1 MPRHPRLFIPKATYH
16 VYCRVTRGE
25 FVFDDPFE
33 AEEFVS
39 AVREVRDLHGWRI
52 FAWTLMANHYHLVI
66 KTGAIPLWR
75 SMLRLQSEVARAFNK
90 RHRYLGRL
98 WQSRYRAR
106 VIDSQDYFRQAVSYV
121 HLNPVEAK
129 IVADPADYKH
139 CGHAEILG
147 LGEPILIDVPAV
159 LRGFDDGIAG
169 NPQDRYL
176 YWIRQVAE
184 LRWIDRGIRD
194 LPWWK
199 DADNLD
205 EVASPQ
211 RHPESRSFDN
221 CPLEDYRVGIEIED
235 FSRLF
240 EHHSGYTIEDIRSS
254 LRRRMHLQSRIEF
267 ATLGASRYGIRS
279 TEVARFIQK
288 HPTSVARWISL
299 GLRKQ
304 VEDRS
309 FRERIDDIDRRISW
323 SARNNP
329 RML

>member
-1 MPRHPRLFIPKATYH
+1 MPRHPRLFIPEAIYH

-25 FVFDDPFE
+25 FVFDDPIE
-33 AEEFVS
+33 AAEFVS

-66 KTGAIPLWR
+66 KTGVIPLWR

-98 WQSRYRAR
+98 
-106 VIDSQDYFRQAVSYV
+106 
-121 HLNPVEAK
+121 
-129 IVADPADYKH
+129 
-139 CGHAEILG
+139 
-147 LGEPILIDVPAV
+147 
-159 LRGFDDGIAG
+159 
-169 NPQDRYL
+169 
-176 YWIRQVAE
+176 
-184 LRWIDRGIRD
+184 
-194 LPWWK
+194 
-199 DADNLD
+199 
-205 EVASPQ
+205 
-211 RHPESRSFDN
+211 
-221 CPLEDYRVGIEIED
+221 
-235 FSRLF
+235 F

-254 LRRRMHLQSRIEF
+254 LRRRMHLQARIEF

-304 VEDRS
+304 LEDRS
-309 FRERIDDIDRRISW
+309 FRERIDDIDRQISW

>member
-1 MPRHPRLFIPKATYH
+1 MPRHPRLFIPEATYH

-33 AEEFVS
+33 AAEFVS

-98 WQSRYRAR
+98 
-106 VIDSQDYFRQAVSYV
+106 
-121 HLNPVEAK
+121 
-129 IVADPADYKH
+129 
-139 CGHAEILG
+139 
-147 LGEPILIDVPAV
+147 
-159 LRGFDDGIAG
+159 
-169 NPQDRYL
+169 
-176 YWIRQVAE
+176 
-184 LRWIDRGIRD
+184 
-194 LPWWK
+194 
-199 DADNLD
+199 
-205 EVASPQ
+205 
-211 RHPESRSFDN
+211 
-221 CPLEDYRVGIEIED
+221 
-235 FSRLF
+235 F

-254 LRRRMHLQSRIEF
+254 LRRRMHLQARIEF
-267 ATLGASRYGIRS
+267 ATLGVSRYGIRS

-288 HPTSVARWISL
+288 HPTSVARWISF

-304 VEDRS
+304 LEDRS